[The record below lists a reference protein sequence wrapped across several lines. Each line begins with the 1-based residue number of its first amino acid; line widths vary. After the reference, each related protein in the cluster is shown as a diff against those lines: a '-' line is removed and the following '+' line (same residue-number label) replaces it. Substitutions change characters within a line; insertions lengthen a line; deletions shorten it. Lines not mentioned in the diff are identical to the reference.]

1 METHIRVLKRVVEIE
16 GSEPALARRLKVRS
30 SHLSIWLTGSEPVPE
45 PVFLR
50 AVDIILDATP
60 RVSAIPLPVPRTGRR
75 NKRLKD

>member
-30 SHLSIWLTGSEPVPE
+30 SYLAVWLTGSEPIPE

-50 AVDIILDATP
+50 AVDMILDEAP
-60 RVSAIPLPVPRTGRR
+60 RVSAIPFPVPPIRP
-75 NKRLKD
+75 